1 MKRNRKTI
9 SNTFPHYR
17 SQQVSLL
24 GLDLVSIMQRNCRV
38 VLNLAENRNR
48 TKMALDEK
56 MALDAVLFDA
66 NQQSKN
72 MQIDFRAPRR
82 CRSIGTKVYSIVL
95 LPYFNMKNA

>member
-38 VLNLAENRNR
+38 VLNLAKNRNR

-56 MALDAVLFDA
+56 MALDAGTL
-66 NQQSKN
+66 
-72 MQIDFRAPRR
+72 R
-82 CRSIGTKVYSIVL
+82 CQPAEQKHADRFSSTKEMSINRHKGL
-95 LPYFNMKNA
+95 LNRVVTLL